1 MVDFP
6 SSHVDSRTAAPLLGI
21 SNSYLDVHP
30 SWGPSY
36 GMYKKKKKW
45 DDWDVP
51 HLKTAITFVIIIIT
65 INICMIYIDV
75 LLSLLL
81 RDIASRKTMVVTM
94 MVVIL

>member
-1 MVDFP
+1 MLILG
-6 SSHVDSRTAAPLLGI
+6 PLLR
-21 SNSYLDVHP
+21 
-30 SWGPSY
+30 SWGYPTAIWMCIRVGGPSY
-36 GMYKKKKKW
+36 GMSYPTPKW